1 MCKKALNQK
10 VREYGAGYGMEI
22 YSNSELLSLATGIEP
37 EKFTQGL
44 SDIFNN
50 PRAISGIGEK
60 KTLTLLAIKELA
72 KRLACRV
79 NTKIEIIHGPE
90 DVAHFA
96 MPRYR
101 DEKKEHFAVML
112 LNTKNHIIGLRD
124 ISIGSLCASVVHP
137 REVFRETV
145 IHAAA
150 SIILIH
156 NHPSGDPSPSRED
169 ISVTARLVKAGR
181 IFDIPVLDHIIL
193 GNNRWVSMKEK
204 GLLQ

>member
-1 MCKKALNQK
+1 MCKAALAEK
-10 VREYGAGYGMEI
+10 VKEYGVGYGMDI
-22 YSNSELLSLATGIEP
+22 YSDNELLSLVMGSEP
-37 EKFTQGL
+37 ELFTGTL
-44 SDIFNN
+44 SEIFND

-60 KTLTLLAIKELA
+60 KTLRLLAIKELA

-101 DEKKEHFAVML
+101 DEKKEHFAILL

-124 ISIGSLCASVVHP
+124 ISIGSLTASIVHP
-137 REVFRETV
+137 REVFKEAALQS
-145 IHAAA
+145 AAA
-150 SIILIH
+150 IILLH

-169 ISVTARLVKAGR
+169 ISVTQRMVKAGK
-181 IFDIPVLDHIIL
+181 IMDIPVLDHVIL
-193 GNNRWVSMKEK
+193 GDGRWMSLKEK
-204 GLLQ
+204 GLLD